1 MHTLS
6 YVHISVCVSS
16 DRVFEWLFIFVFKSS
31 VNTNLIKYC
40 SVESL
45 ESKYLTFLSEITQ
58 DILAQEIYFGRGLDM
73 LLQRHIDRYRRILD
87 VVSCISVN
95 VIHRE
100 TNLVAY
106 VVRILVNLVPS
117 SSDVG
122 SFCLQYSL
130 SLIYS
135 SLKWREEWRIW
146 KKNWIFHT
154 SRIELLLWFALSKA
168 KKLVVSK
175 RDHYFFL
182 YCIYIA

>member
-1 MHTLS
+1 M
-6 YVHISVCVSS
+6 
-16 DRVFEWLFIFVFKSS
+16 FKSS

-135 SLKWREEWRIW
+135 SLK
-146 KKNWIFHT
+146 
-154 SRIELLLWFALSKA
+154 
-168 KKLVVSK
+168 
-175 RDHYFFL
+175 
-182 YCIYIA
+182 